1 MKKTLFLITLGVLHF
16 SAKAQS
22 NETGLPKRNERASKA
37 EIVFGTVK
45 GQEQVVQI
53 SGTRKIAGIYPH
65 LTTYSQSR
73 KDGKFFKD
81 GHQECGIG
89 GIIPW
94 ADKLWMI
101 TYAPHKP
108 RGSDHKLYSID
119 KNMTMTIH
127 AESVGGTPAAR
138 MLSLIHI

>member
-1 MKKTLFLITLGVLHF
+1 MEKKFFLILLGVSTF
-16 SAKAQS
+16 WAIAQS
-22 NETGLPKRNERASKA
+22 NDVDLSKQNAQIGTA
-37 EIVFGTVK
+37 EILFGPVN
-45 GQEQVVQI
+45 GEEQVVQM
-53 SGTRKIAGIYPH
+53 SGSRKIAGVYPH

-94 ADKLWMI
+94 AEKLWMI

-119 KNMTMTIH
+119 YYLIRADIIH
-127 AESVGGTPAAR
+127 F
-138 MLSLIHI
+138 